1 MFLWTCIHED
11 SFQALKHAL
20 VMAPVLAL
28 PNFSKP
34 FQLQMDANDLGVSAV
49 LLQEGHPLP
58 FISKALGP
66 RTRGLSTYE
75 KEFLAIIIVAEQ
87 WWSYLQHLEF
97 VIFTDHN
104 SLTHITDQ

>member
-28 PNFSKP
+28 PNFYKP
-34 FQLQMDANDLGVSAV
+34 FQLQMDASDLGVSAV

-58 FISKALGP
+58 FISKASALALGASQRMKKSSWP
-66 RTRGLSTYE
+66 
-75 KEFLAIIIVAEQ
+75 
-87 WWSYLQHLEF
+87 
-97 VIFTDHN
+97 
-104 SLTHITDQ
+104 